1 MCLEV
6 KKETI
11 KKWAKVTMPDYKIR
25 MGEMGYIIF
34 KKDNDNFSIS
44 TDIRVQFRG
53 TMLSFAG
60 FSVVF
65 NSFEHIFSEMLNKV
79 VDKGISE
86 KYYDGRNFVFVIND
100 FYQSEYIFPE
110 SVKNEE
116 ELEIY
121 LSEFLKCV
129 KFYETE
135 IFPKLTDIRFLAEF
149 VGSVP
154 FEQRSEIVVGGS
166 FPLQLFKKIAILKWG
181 NHPRYEEY
189 KDETQKLIELYAI
202 KKPEK
207 AEEVKLFQKG
217 FEKLIYHLENE
228 PNPFL

>member
-1 MCLEV
+1 MDLTRKELKKIFLENEIT
-6 KKETI
+6 KKYSINLIEDYIKFYLENEHFNLKFYFRLQFDSLLTLQTFTI
-11 KKWAKVTMPDYKIR
+11 SLKKLESEFKHLVIDDLR
-25 MGEMGYIIF
+25 GYYNNYIDLNPRKF
-34 KKDNDNFSIS
+34 YPTDHSFSKDIQSKEELDEF
-44 TDIRVQFRG
+44 
-53 TMLSFAG
+53 LS
-60 FSVVF
+60 
-65 NSFEHIFSEMLNKV
+65 
-79 VDKGISE
+79 
-86 KYYDGRNFVFVIND
+86 D
-100 FYQSEYIFPE
+100 FYLCL
-110 SVKNEE
+110 N
-116 ELEIY
+116 
-121 LSEFLKCV
+121 
-129 KFYETE
+129 FYETE
-135 IFPKLTDIRFLAEF
+135 IFPKLTDIHFLADY

-207 AEEVKLFQKG
+207 TEEVRLFQKG

>member
-1 MCLEV
+1 MNIYDLYSQLYLRKNMFKLNYEIT
-6 KKETI
+6 KEDNY
-11 KKWAKVTMPDYKIR
+11 VTLSFNADSYD
-25 MGEMGYIIF
+25 IF
-34 KKDNDNFSIS
+34 IALRLQFDSVLRWSNFSYLLKNEIHKNIYRLI
-44 TDIRVQFRG
+44 TND
-53 TMLSFAG
+53 L
-60 FSVVF
+60 
-65 NSFEHIFSEMLNKV
+65 L
-79 VDKGISE
+79 
-86 KYYDGRNFVFVIND
+86 KYYKEDDLILTARD
-100 FYQSEYIFPE
+100 FYQNSYSFSQDIQ
-110 SVKNEE
+110 NQE

-154 FEQRSEIVVGGS
+154 FENNLEIVVGGTY
-166 FPLQLFKKIAILKWG
+166 PVTIFKKLAILKWG

-189 KDETQKLIELYAI
+189 KQGLATFIEEDFLDPKYQQEAPLY
-202 KKPEK
+202 K
-207 AEEVKLFQKG
+207 KG